1 MKNEFNLLISGQ
13 EAVSNI
19 IQKLNTSNL
28 KILLI
33 RENKK
38 IIGIF
43 TEGDFRKAVLS
54 GIDINKPVKNFI
66 NKKFKFLNKNYDKKK
81 VINIFKRNKKI
92 HVLPVLNDD
101 KTLLKIL
108 TRDDFFKKKHN
119 QINNT
124 SVVIMAGGKG
134 TRLQPFTE
142 ILPKPL
148 LPLGDTTLLDKI
160 IKQFSS
166 IGHKNFF
173 VTLNNKKDLIKSYI
187 KENLKKFK
195 INIIE
200 EKKYLG
206 TIGSLKLINKNLSN
220 NFFVTNCDI
229 LIDANF
235 ENIIEQHVVSKSDL
249 TIVSSFK
256 SFEIPYGVFK
266 TSKKGN
272 LLDLKEKPSF
282 NHLVNCG
289 VYLMNKKIIKYIPK
303 QNVCDIDELI
313 KILIKNKKKIKVYP
327 IPEYAWQDFGVWKEY
342 FKNI

>member
-1 MKNEFNLLISGQ
+1 MKNESDLLISSN
-13 EAVSNI
+13 EPVSNI
-19 IQKLNTSNL
+19 IQKLNTSDL

-43 TEGDFRKAVLS
+43 TEGDFRKAVLN
-54 GIDINKPVKNFI
+54 GIDISKPVKNFI
-66 NKKFKFLNKNYDKKK
+66 NKNFKFLNKNYNKQK
-81 VINIFKRNKKI
+81 VINFFKKNKKI
-92 HVLPVLNDD
+92 HVLPVLSDD

-108 TRDDFFKKKHN
+108 TRNDFFKKKNN
-119 QINNT
+119 QISNT

-148 LPLGDTTLLDKI
+148 LPLEGTTLLDKI
-160 IKQFSS
+160 IHQFAS
-166 IGHKNFF
+166 IGHKDFF

-229 LIDANF
+229 LIDVNF
-235 ENIIEQHVVSKSDL
+235 ENIIEQHLISKCDL

-266 TSKKGN
+266 ISKKGN
-272 LLDLKEKPSF
+272 LLNFEEKPSF

-289 VYLMNKKIIKYIPK
+289 VYLMNKKLIRYIPK
-303 QNVCDIDELI
+303 QKACDIDELI

-327 IPEYAWQDFGVWKEY
+327 IPDYAWQDFGAWKEY